1 MKLHRFFG
9 EIILFF
15 SILVAFLL
23 PPIFSQNQ
31 NFNSQFEWNF
41 PLNQLL
47 LGVFAFF
54 VFIFE
59 QKNSNNYSFTNNSK
73 KFFTK
78 KNIIIT
84 AITFLSLCFIVFFL
98 ETIAFFLK
106 SNNPQISGAPLDK
119 KIKIFFCLLNFIFS
133 AFFEEVIYRLY
144 LPQQLKR
151 FFSNIQNE
159 KIKKY
164 IPELITIILF
174 ALAHKYLG
182 IYAMI
187 NAFFACIVLR
197 ICYIKTQ
204 NIITNTIAHFL
215 YNITSLIILLI

>member
-78 KNIIIT
+78 KNIIFT

-106 SNNPQISGAPLDK
+106 SNNPQISVAPLDK

-151 FFSNIQNE
+151 FFFKYSE
-159 KIKKY
+159 RKDKKIYSRTYNNNFICFSTQVFRNLCNDKCFFCLYSFTHLLYKNSKY
-164 IPELITIILF
+164 N
-174 ALAHKYLG
+174 HKY
-182 IYAMI
+182 
-187 NAFFACIVLR
+187 NRPFFI
-197 ICYIKTQ
+197 
-204 NIITNTIAHFL
+204 
-215 YNITSLIILLI
+215 